1 MLIKELRICDFLVFP
16 REQVIELPTEGDS
29 NLVVILAPN
38 NTGKTNVIRAL
49 KFLFYGH
56 LPDCREATN
65 IDATVNDPI
74 DGFGRNLQ
82 RVTRLG
88 QSILERAFS
97 GPLV

>member
-16 REQVIELPTEGDS
+16 GEQANTLPTEGES

-56 LPDCREATN
+56 DSLQWRTISRAVSGR
-65 IDATVNDPI
+65 DATPI
-74 DGFGRNLQ
+74 TYLN
-82 RVTRLG
+82 
-88 QSILERAFS
+88 
-97 GPLV
+97 